1 MQEKIRSAEKDFC
14 VLGNPDN
21 CPCPD
26 IRPEDLPLPTLPS
39 FDRVTTEAFSTEEV
53 MTTLLTSTETPVVRV
68 KGEETTLL
76 PGINDTTDRQV
87 CCQASVYI
95 LIAFLIVVFLA
106 ILLCLII
113 KYLRKS
119 KLRDAYSPGPPNGPD
134 PNKAE
139 AKNGAKSENPAEVV
153 PLKSQ
158 NWNGSEGTAV

>member
-68 KGEETTLL
+68 K
-76 PGINDTTDRQV
+76 V

-119 KLRDAYSPGPPNGPD
+119 KLRDAYSPG
-134 PNKAE
+134 KAE

>member
-1 MQEKIRSAEKDFC
+1 MVSFILLLFVFVHKYFQSLFSKLSDYFPKPERSSTHSFTFTMFLSLTEIRSAEKDFC

-76 PGINDTTDRQV
+76 PGINDTTDRQGTQMSCNQLTNTHDPV
-87 CCQASVYI
+87 DY
-95 LIAFLIVVFLA
+95 
-106 ILLCLII
+106 LLTNIHTSTALFIPC
-113 KYLRKS
+113 YL
-119 KLRDAYSPGPPNGPD
+119 
-134 PNKAE
+134 
-139 AKNGAKSENPAEVV
+139 
-153 PLKSQ
+153 
-158 NWNGSEGTAV
+158 